1 MPYRDGMTGN
11 PSDLTRIAA
20 ALERLSPPPSAPA
33 DIAAHPAYVW
43 RRGALVAARAF
54 APRSLDILTGIDA
67 QKAAVLENARR
78 LAAGHSAHDVLLWG
92 ARGMGKSALVKS
104 VVGGLQGEGTDIALI
119 EIAGDR
125 IADLPILFGQI
136 AAASRAFIVFI
147 DDLGFDENG
156 GEARTLR
163 SLLEGGAEARPANA
177 RLHVT
182 SNRRHIVPR
191 AMEEQ
196 QSAINP
202 RDVVDDR
209 MALSDR
215 FGLSLGFHNCDQ
227 DTYLSMVATYAR
239 INRLDFDPADALLWA
254 TTRGGRSGRVA
265 WHYAVE
271 LAGRSG
277 KAIE

>member
-1 MPYRDGMTGN
+1 MNGN
-11 PSDLTRIAA
+11 ANDIARIAA
-20 ALERLSPPPSAPA
+20 ALERLSPPPPESADPA
-33 DIAAHPAYVW
+33 THPAYVW
-43 RRGALVAARAF
+43 RGGVLAAARAF
-54 APRSLDILTGIDA
+54 EPLPFDILSGIDA
-67 QKAAVLENARR
+67 QKAAVIQNGRR

-104 VVGGLQGEGTDIALI
+104 MVGALHAEHADIALV
-119 EIAGDR
+119 EIPGD
-125 IADLPILFGQI
+125 ALAELPALFAQI
-136 AAASRAFIVFI
+136 AAAQRAFVLFI
-147 DDLGFDENG
+147 DDLGFDDNG

-227 DTYLSMVATYAR
+227 DTYLGIVETYAR
-239 INRLDFDPADALLWA
+239 LNGFAFDPADALLWA
-254 TTRGGRSGRVA
+254 TTRGSRSGRVA

-271 LAGRSG
+271 LAGRAG
-277 KAIE
+277 KHI